1 MATKKYRP
9 YFTLQE
15 LKKIQEA
22 ISNAS
27 VSDLTLAGIYNYLYK
42 YISDIEHGLRKE
54 NHVLQ
59 PSIEEK
65 LGFSEPNQS
74 NPPAIG
80 TPEQLYNR
88 WKLNQLMSPAELTII
103 QQYMYEND
111 LMSPEQ
117 ERDYEKSIG
126 LSF

>member
-1 MATKKYRP
+1 MSTKKYRP

-54 NHVLQ
+54 NHTLQ

-65 LGFSEPNQS
+65 LGFSESSQSPQS
-74 NPPAIG
+74 NPE
-80 TPEQLYNR
+80 TLYNR
-88 WKLNQLMSPAELTII
+88 WKLNQIVSPAELAII

-111 LMSPEQ
+111 LMTPEQ